1 MESAEI
7 VRRFL
12 TFFEQHDHAI
22 VPSASLVAEDPT
34 LMFVVAGMQPFKP
47 YLLGQQTPPWKR
59 VADVQKC
66 LRTLDIEEVG
76 KTTRHATFF
85 QMLGNW
91 SFGDYFKQEMIPWAW
106 ELLTRPESDGGFGF
120 PEDRLWATVL
130 PDDAESF
137 QVWRHVVGLP
147 ENRIQFRGLKDNYW
161 HMGVPGPGGPCSEIY
176 YDRGPEYGR
185 DGGPEADEDRFLEI
199 WNCVFME
206 DVLSAVR
213 AKDDFDVEGP
223 LPFKNVDT
231 GMGLERMASILQGVD
246 NLYEIDTTWKILDRA
261 AELTEQKYGAD
272 HRTDVALR
280 VVADH
285 VRSAVMLVDD
295 GVLPSNEA
303 RGYVLRRILRRSI
316 RNLRTLSGGQ
326 RGGGGGMPSRR
337 DAENDRYL
345 HELTA
350 AAIGAMAPQFPELAA
365 DAAKIH
371 AVIDAEEAAFAAT
384 LRTGTAIFDAA
395 VGEVKRRGGAA
406 LGGVAG
412 SRPAER
418 GVAGSRPAE
427 RGVAGS
433 RPAERGVAGSRLE
446 LSGEQAF
453 QLHDTYGFP
462 IDLTL
467 EMASE
472 QGLTVDEEGFR
483 RLMAEQRRRAKD
495 DSRAKKTGNAD
506 ISVLTA
512 LLEQSGKVTFTGYE
526 ESTGEATITGLLVN
540 GASVPAAGAGTEVE
554 VVLDRTPFYAEGGG
568 QLADTGVIK
577 TAGPT
582 GGAGSLI
589 KVHDVQTPVPGLIVH
604 RGVVTEGEAAVG
616 APAYAEIDVE
626 RRRAVSRSHTA
637 THLIHRAF
645 RGALGDSAAQAGS
658 ENSPGRLRLDFTASG
673 AVPPS
678 LLRDVEEEVNTVL
691 IDDLAVRAFTA
702 PLEEARAMGALALFG
717 EKYGDEVRVV
727 EVGDYSRE
735 LCGGTHVLRSGQLGL
750 VKILGE
756 SSIGSG
762 VRRVEALVG
771 TDAFRYL
778 ATESLLVSQLSE
790 QLKARREELPE
801 RVSALVTRVRD
812 AERELERL
820 RSAQLLGG
828 SGDLAAGAE
837 DIDGVAFVAHKVP
850 DGTGA
855 DGIRTLALDVRGR
868 LSDRPAVVVV
878 AGVPADRPSVVVA
891 VNDRARERGLAAG
904 ALVKKAA
911 AALGGG
917 GGGRDDVAQGGGA
930 PLGERGSTAL
940 DEAFRVVRAVVT
952 DIAGHGGVA

>member
-12 TFFEQHDHAI
+12 TYFEQQGHAI

-91 SFGDYFKQEMIPWAW
+91 SFGDYFKDEMIPWAW

-130 PDDAESF
+130 PEDTESF
-137 QVWRHVVGLP
+137 GVWRHVVGLP
-147 ENRIQFRGLKDNYW
+147 ESRIQFRGLKDNYW

-285 VRSAVMLVDD
+285 VRSAVMLVED

-316 RNLRTLSGGQ
+316 RNMRLLSGGQ
-326 RGGGGGMPSRR
+326 RGGSGGMPSRR
-337 DAENDRYL
+337 DRENEHYL

-350 AAIGAMAPQFPELAA
+350 AAVGAMAPQFPELSA
-365 DAAKIH
+365 DAPKIH

-395 VGEVKRRGGAA
+395 VGEVKRRGAAA
-406 LGGVAG
+406 LGGAAG
-412 SRPAER
+412 SGLAER
-418 GVAGSRPAE
+418 GVAGS
-427 RGVAGS
+427 GL
-433 RPAERGVAGSRLE
+433 AERGVAGSRLE
-446 LSGEQAF
+446 LTGEQAF

-467 EMASE
+467 EMAGE
-472 QGLTVDEEGFR
+472 QGLAVDEEGFR
-483 RLMAEQRRRAKD
+483 RLMAQQRRRAKD
-495 DSRAKKTGNAD
+495 DSQAKKTGNAD
-506 ISVLTA
+506 ISVFTA
-512 LLEQSGKVTFTGYE
+512 MLEQAGKVTFTGYE
-526 ESTGEATITGLLVN
+526 ESSGEATIIGLLAN
-540 GASVPAAGAGTEVE
+540 GVPVPAAGAGTEVE

-577 TAGPT
+577 TAGPA

-589 KVHDVQTPVPGLIVH
+589 KVHDVQAPVPGLVVH

-645 RGALGDSAAQAGS
+645 RGALGESAAQAGS

-673 AVPPS
+673 SVPPS
-678 LLRDVEEEVNTVL
+678 VLRDVEDEVNTVL
-691 IDDLAVRAFTA
+691 INDLAVRAFTA
-702 PLEEARAMGALALFG
+702 PLEQARAMGALALFG
-717 EKYGDEVRVV
+717 EKYGDQVRVV

-735 LCGGTHVLRSGQLGL
+735 LCGGTHVVRSGQLGL

-801 RVSALVTRVRD
+801 RVAALVARVRD
-812 AERELERL
+812 AEKELERL
-820 RSAQLLGG
+820 RSAQLLGASAG
-828 SGDLAAGAE
+828 LAGGAE
-837 DIDGVAFVAHKVP
+837 DIGGVAFVAHRVP
-850 DGTGA
+850 DGTSA

-868 LSDRPAVVVV
+868 LADRPAVVLV
-878 AGVPADRPSVVVA
+878 AGVPADRPVVVA
-891 VNDRARERGLAAG
+891 AVNERARERGLAAG

-911 AALGGG
+911 AQLGGG

-930 PLGERGSTAL
+930 PIGDNGSDAI
-940 DEAFRVVRAVVT
+940 DEAFSAVRAVVR
-952 DIAGHGGVA
+952 DMAGQGGVA